1 MKKKLLSLACVLVV
15 AFSLAAC
22 GSSTGEQTYGGYKAE
37 DLQAQSQQIVEQYIA
52 STSADDAAANAAQLS
67 SQAKSAST
75 DQAATYKL
83 LATMYDNWAETS
95 PVVGRIQG
103 YGDFKVDKTGK
114 TLTTTQYLMCENRDA
129 KLSVVYTV
137 YNMKISS
144 VNIEPLY
151 TMGETLRKAG
161 LNVLIGICT
170 VFVMLVLISLLISC
184 FKIIPYIQGKMAKKE
199 APSAESVS
207 APAAAAA
214 PSVQNENNEEL
225 VAVIAAAIA
234 ASTGESTDSFVV
246 RSIRRRYL

>member
-1 MKKKLLSLACVLVV
+1 MKKKLMSLACVLLA

-22 GSSTGEQTYGGYKAE
+22 GSHAGEQTYGGYKAE
-37 DLQAQSQQIVEQYIA
+37 TLQAQSQQIVEQYI
-52 STSADDAAANAAQLS
+52 STTSADDAATNAAQFS

-75 DQAATYKL
+75 DEAATYKL
-83 LATMYDNWAETS
+83 LATMYSNWAETS
-95 PVVGRIQG
+95 PIVGRIQG

-144 VNIEPLY
+144 VNIEPVY
-151 TMGETLRKAG
+151 TMGETLQKAG
-161 LNVLIGICT
+161 MNVIIGLCT
-170 VFVMLVLISLLISC
+170 VFAMLILISLLISC
-184 FKIIPYIQGKMAKKE
+184 FKVIPYIQGKLAKKSAAPETAAE
-199 APSAESVS
+199 APVSA
-207 APAAAAA
+207 APAAAD
-214 PSVQNENNEEL
+214 ENNEEL

-246 RSIRRRYL
+246 RSIRRRF

>member
-1 MKKKLLSLACVLVV
+1 MKKKLMSLACVLLA

-22 GSSTGEQTYGGYKAE
+22 GSHADEQTYGGYKAE
-37 DLQAQSQQIVEQYIA
+37 TLQAQSQQIVEQYIA
-52 STSADDAAANAAQLS
+52 TTSADDAATNAAQFS

-75 DQAATYKL
+75 DEAATYKL
-83 LATMYDNWAETS
+83 LATMYSNWAETS
-95 PVVGRIQG
+95 PIVGRIQG

-144 VNIEPLY
+144 VNIEPVY
-151 TMGETLRKAG
+151 TMGETLQKAG
-161 LNVLIGICT
+161 MNVVIGLCT
-170 VFVMLVLISLLISC
+170 VFAMLVLISLLISC
-184 FKIIPYIQGKMAKKE
+184 FKVIPYIQGKLAKKSAAPETAAE
-199 APSAESVS
+199 APVSA
-207 APAAAAA
+207 APAAAD
-214 PSVQNENNEEL
+214 ENNEEL

-246 RSIRRRYL
+246 RSIRRRY

>member
-1 MKKKLLSLACVLVV
+1 MKKKLLSLACVLLV
-15 AFSLAAC
+15 AFFLAAC
-22 GSSTGEQTYGGYKAE
+22 GSSTDEQTYGGYKAE

-52 STSADDAAANAAQLS
+52 TTSADDAATSAAQLS

-75 DQAATYKL
+75 DQAETYKL

-144 VNIEPLY
+144 VNIEPVY
-151 TMGETLRKAG
+151 TMGETLQKAG
-161 LNVLIGICT
+161 MNVVIGLCT
-170 VFVMLVLISLLISC
+170 VFAMLVLISLLISC
-184 FKIIPYIQGKMAKKE
+184 FKVIPYIQGKMAKKNE
-199 APSAESVS
+199 
-207 APAAAAA
+207 APAAAAEA
-214 PSVQNENNEEL
+214 PVSAAPAAAVQENNEEL

-234 ASTGESTDSFVV
+234 ASTGESTDPFVV
-246 RSIRRRYL
+246 RSIRRRF